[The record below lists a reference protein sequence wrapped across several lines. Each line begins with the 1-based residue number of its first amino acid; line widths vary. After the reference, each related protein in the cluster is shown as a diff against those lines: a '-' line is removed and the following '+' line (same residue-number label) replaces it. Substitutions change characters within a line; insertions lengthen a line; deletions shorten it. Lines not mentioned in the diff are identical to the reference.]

1 MPASIH
7 DGSLSDLDFT
17 STVALHAPAVN
28 EAADPTERLLQ
39 HVESIVDSIAL
50 KIELGSTDERLWRI
64 LGALYLGSERNAD
77 LSDLVKKHSTV
88 FGHPLQFDQPPVLFT
103 LPAKINFDDIPKI
116 EMVRSA
122 CATPGGAIMDFSAVR
137 RISVGGLIA
146 LTELLGALAGVT
158 DVPEMRALEA
168 FIGSIEHAIKGG
180 QGSREM
186 QDLVAAHGRY
196 AMSRANLAVGASAAA

>member
-1 MPASIH
+1 MPASVN
-7 DGSLSDLDFT
+7 DGLLSDLDFT
-17 STVALHAPAVN
+17 STVALHAPDAN

-39 HVESIVDSIAL
+39 HVEAIVDSIAL

-64 LGALYLGSERNAD
+64 LGALYLGCERNAD
-77 LSDLVKKHSTV
+77 LSDLVKKHSVV

-103 LPAKINFDDIPKI
+103 LPVKINFDDVPKI

-137 RISVGGLIA
+137 RISVGGVIA
-146 LTELLGALAGVT
+146 LTELLGALAAVEV
-158 DVPEMRALEA
+158 VPEMRALDA
-168 FIGSIEHAIKGG
+168 FIGSIEHAIKLG

-186 QDLVAAHGRY
+186 QDLVAAHQRY
-196 AMSRANLAVGASAAA
+196 VMARANAAAAQCAAA